1 MRHDR
6 HLGHQKGHL
15 GWRGLGQRG
24 VFSPLPFHPS
34 DLFAAGQPGHWPGGY
49 DPTQARL
56 WQTATGVVARVAA
69 AGQQVAIVP
78 DRSQGGALGPELSAA
93 EYTIST
99 ANQPVHTAAVEGL
112 YRFDMEIVSG
122 DGRARQQG
130 TMPSIAHTLSFAP
143 ALLEADVIARPGS
156 LLRINTNAATG
167 LVCRPTLRLIAG
179 NHASQEVAVARPT
192 LSQSGGKWCLE
203 TDGGDSLSITLPAGT
218 YGRAWVSAAGVVT
231 VDTVTN
237 PTNAL
242 IPTAV
247 GATQADVI
255 LRQGAFTSTEEAQIR
270 AYWGGLYA

>member
-1 MRHDR
+1 MFDR
-6 HLGHQKGHL
+6 
-15 GWRGLGQRG
+15 RGRFGALAARPHGG
-24 VFSPLPFHPS
+24 GPAPVPFAPS

-56 WQTATGVVARVAA
+56 WQTASGVVARVTAV
-69 AGQQVAIVP
+69 GQQVGIVP

-130 TMPSIAHTLSFAP
+130 TQPAIAGALSFAP
-143 ALLEADVIARPGS
+143 SILEADVIARPGS
-156 LLRINTNAATG
+156 LLRINTNAASG

-179 NHASQEVAVARPT
+179 NHASQEVALSRPT
-192 LSQSGGKWCLE
+192 LRQVSGKWCLE
-203 TDGGDSLSITLPAGT
+203 ADGIDDSLSVTLPSGT

-231 VDTVTN
+231 VDTVTD
-237 PTNAL
+237 PVNAL
-242 IPTAV
+242 IPSAV
-247 GATQADVI
+247 GALQADVI
-255 LRQGAFTSTEEAQIR
+255 LRQGAFSPTEEAQIR